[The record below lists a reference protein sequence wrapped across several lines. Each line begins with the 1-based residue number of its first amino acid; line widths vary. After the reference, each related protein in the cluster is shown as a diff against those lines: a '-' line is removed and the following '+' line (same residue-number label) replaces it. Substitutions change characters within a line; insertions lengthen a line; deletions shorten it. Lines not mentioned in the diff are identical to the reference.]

1 MNRTCLIGN
10 GEGGGKSLP
19 FSFLLAYWP
28 GDIFFAFSRRAKAS
42 AKWARSTRQ
51 ASPVVRV
58 SCLPGATRLLSLA
71 WKTQKKN
78 NACSAGYLTLLPL
91 LTPAMQAALKF
102 LIGKLEF
109 YFWGKSILEYKNSLI
124 VLKNFLMSEIRV
136 RLWKSPGA
144 MKSTLAIV
152 YKSKIYP
159 NSPKLKHH
167 YQ

>member
-19 FSFLLAYWP
+19 FPFPLAYWP

-58 SCLPGATRLLSLA
+58 SCLPGAPRLLSLH
-71 WKTQKKN
+71 WKTQKN

-91 LTPAMQAALKF
+91 LTPATQAALKF
-102 LIGKLEF
+102 LIGKFEF
-109 YFWGKSILEYKNSLI
+109 YFWRRSILEYKNSLI
-124 VLKNFLMSEIRV
+124 VLRNCLVSEVRV
-136 RLWKSPGA
+136 RSWKSPGA

-152 YKSKIYP
+152 HKSKIYP
-159 NSPKLKHH
+159 KFSKLKH
-167 YQ
+167 YY